1 MAGIIAAG
9 AYIPR
14 YRLPRELIAKEWGG
28 PSSGGEKAV
37 ANHDE
42 DSLTLAVNAAL
53 TLPSDGKTIDAVVFA
68 TTTSPYTEKQGA
80 ATIATVLD
88 LVVKRI
94 VVFDMVHRTV
104 LMDCTDPENP
114 AFESVRCVAK
124 FRPDHGGLEERAIE
138 GYYCFA
144 VRLTRLEMWFSEE
157 LDEPL
162 ILMKTSDD
170 AETRYRLFDIKV
182 NDPDDSLFVLPG
194 AQSA

>member
-88 LVVKRI
+88 LPRATRTIDFTDTLRAGTSALLAGLDAIAGGAKR
-94 VVFDMVHRTV
+94 V
-104 LMDCTDPENP
+104 LVAAGDC
-114 AFESVRCVAK
+114 
-124 FRPDHGGLEERAIE
+124 
-138 GYYCFA
+138 
-144 VRLTRLEMWFSEE
+144 RLG
-157 LDEPL
+157 EP
-162 ILMKTSDD
+162 
-170 AETRYRLFDIKV
+170 
-182 NDPDDSLFVLPG
+182 
-194 AQSA
+194 